1 MSFFSKNRSYLAHVS
16 NELTYEIIYRIAS
29 MRIIDKMK
37 PFEIAK
43 ELELPYSHVIGMI
56 QGKKQNAQWIDAI
69 ADLARK
75 GLIDG

>member
-1 MSFFSKNRSYLAHVS
+1 
-16 NELTYEIIYRIAS
+16 

-37 PFEIAK
+37 PFEIAR
-43 ELELPYSHVIGMI
+43 ELDIPYRLVIGMI
-56 QGKKQNAQWIDAI
+56 QGRKQNSQWIDAI